1 MRQVLGTI
9 AGLVILVAFTA
20 LQVQSWSEAAAV
32 AFSSG
37 AFTLVMAL
45 PKLRKDEEADRA
57 LMASVCALGLL
68 VGAAAIAVYV
78 IHSWAWLGFALTLIV
93 VLGLLEAWEQLEA
106 QREPSAGSIEEDM
119 AEKLHRQDEQLEKT
133 YRTL

>member
-1 MRQVLGTI
+1 MLGTI
-9 AGLVILVAFTA
+9 AGLIILVAFTA

-32 AFSSG
+32 ALSSG

-57 LMASVCALGLL
+57 LMASVGALGLL

-78 IHSWAWLGFALTLIV
+78 IHSWAWSSSMD
-93 VLGLLEAWEQLEA
+93 
-106 QREPSAGSIEEDM
+106 P
-119 AEKLHRQDEQLEKT
+119 AERSLCA
-133 YRTL
+133 